1 MKENLDDERQENI
14 INIENNENNIK
25 PKKKHQK
32 KEQLHS
38 IATLIDSSDRSTL
51 KTLDAQLNEEYS
63 DYDSDDEN
71 LNDSDINTS
80 KNESNNDSAT
90 PRIVFNI
97 KNYIFIFCLLFSSF
111 LNYNFLYFPYIIL
124 GFILSFF
131 LFRNKNKKIYIFRKS
146 SELGTLF
153 YSLLLLIFK
162 IVLIALIKYIYLENH
177 QN

>member
-131 LFRNKNKKIYIFRKS
+131 LFRNKNKKIYTFRKS
-146 SELGTLF
+146 SELGKKF
-153 YSLLLLIFK
+153 IYKFRSKNFK
-162 IVLIALIKYIYLENH
+162 R
-177 QN
+177 